1 MEFAVVML
9 EAMDECDAGDSVLIL
24 TLRRRLSAILN
35 DVELDQ
41 IQKKHKCMK
50 QPSNFPYTN

>member
-1 MEFAVVML
+1 MEFAIVMF
-9 EAMDECDAGDSVLIL
+9 EAIDECDAGDSVPIL
-24 TLRRRLSAILN
+24 TSRRRLSPILN

-50 QPSNFPYTN
+50 QPSNFS